1 MDLMYLLELA
11 VNGGMAGLMYSLV
24 AMGIVLIYKSS
35 SVPNLAQGALTML
48 GAYIVLAF
56 ANGAGLPMWLAIP
69 AAMATMFLA
78 GMGIERVALRR
89 LAGRPIVMILMMTL
103 GIDIFIRATT
113 MTIWGGSGRPMQIGI
128 SDAPLFLGPLLLN
141 RAYVVGAGVS
151 LLLFVAFMLFFRTRR
166 GVVLRAI
173 ADDYMASWA
182 VGISVERGVAFS
194 WALSSLVAM
203 GIVLIYKSSSVP
215 NLAQGALTMVGAYVV
230 LAFADGAGLPMWAA
244 IPLAMLT
251 MMGVGMGIER
261 VALRRLAGRPI
272 VMILMMTLG
281 LDIFLRAITL
291 VIGGGTARPLDIG
304 ISNDPLFVGPLLLN
318 RAYVVGAVVALA
330 LFAVFVFF
338 FRTRRGVVLRAIADD
353 YMASWSVGISVER
366 GVALSWALSSLV
378 ATAAGVLWGSI
389 QGVDQSLSLLLLKG
403 ITVAV
408 LGGMDSLGGA
418 ILAGIAL
425 GVIEAVASGVLDPL
439 LGGGTREL
447 VVALVLILT
456 IMIRPHGLFGRHDIE
471 RL

>member
-1 MDLMYLLELA
+1 MDLMYLLELGI
-11 VNGGMAGLMYSLV
+11 NGAMSGLMY
-24 AMGIVLIYKSS
+24 
-35 SVPNLAQGALTML
+35 
-48 GAYIVLAF
+48 
-56 ANGAGLPMWLAIP
+56 
-69 AAMATMFLA
+69 
-78 GMGIERVALRR
+78 
-89 LAGRPIVMILMMTL
+89 
-103 GIDIFIRATT
+103 
-113 MTIWGGSGRPMQIGI
+113 
-128 SDAPLFLGPLLLN
+128 
-141 RAYVVGAGVS
+141 
-151 LLLFVAFMLFFRTRR
+151 
-166 GVVLRAI
+166 
-173 ADDYMASWA
+173 
-182 VGISVERGVAFS
+182 
-194 WALSSLVAM
+194 SLVAM

-230 LAFADGAGLPMWAA
+230 LAFANGVGLPMWAA

-251 MMGVGMGIER
+251 MMGMGMGIER

-304 ISNDPLFVGPLLLN
+304 VSNDPLFVGPLLLN
-318 RAYVVGAVVALA
+318 RSYVVGAVVALA

-378 ATAAGVLWGSI
+378 ATTAGVLWGSI

-425 GVIEAVASGVLDPL
+425 GVIEAVASGVLDPM

>member
-1 MDLMYLLELA
+1 MDPMYLLELA
-11 VNGGMAGLMYSLV
+11 INGALSGLMY
-24 AMGIVLIYKSS
+24 
-35 SVPNLAQGALTML
+35 
-48 GAYIVLAF
+48 
-56 ANGAGLPMWLAIP
+56 
-69 AAMATMFLA
+69 
-78 GMGIERVALRR
+78 
-89 LAGRPIVMILMMTL
+89 
-103 GIDIFIRATT
+103 
-113 MTIWGGSGRPMQIGI
+113 
-128 SDAPLFLGPLLLN
+128 
-141 RAYVVGAGVS
+141 
-151 LLLFVAFMLFFRTRR
+151 
-166 GVVLRAI
+166 
-173 ADDYMASWA
+173 
-182 VGISVERGVAFS
+182 
-194 WALSSLVAM
+194 SLVAM

-230 LAFADGAGLPMWAA
+230 LAFADGAGLPVWLA

-251 MMGVGMGIER
+251 MMGLGLGIER

-281 LDIFLRAITL
+281 LDIFLRAVTL
-291 VIGGGTARPLDIG
+291 VLGGGTARPLKIG
-304 ISNDPLFVGPLLLN
+304 VTDDPLFLGPLLVN
-318 RAYVVGAVVALA
+318 RAYLVGAVVALV

-353 YMASWSVGISVER
+353 YMASWAVGISVER

-378 ATAAGVLWGSI
+378 ATTAGVLWGSI

-418 ILAGIAL
+418 VLAGIAL
-425 GVIEAVASGVLDPL
+425 GVIEAVAAGILDPL

>member
-1 MDLMYLLELA
+1 MDLMYLLELGI
-11 VNGGMAGLMYSLV
+11 NGAMSGLMY
-24 AMGIVLIYKSS
+24 
-35 SVPNLAQGALTML
+35 
-48 GAYIVLAF
+48 
-56 ANGAGLPMWLAIP
+56 
-69 AAMATMFLA
+69 
-78 GMGIERVALRR
+78 
-89 LAGRPIVMILMMTL
+89 
-103 GIDIFIRATT
+103 
-113 MTIWGGSGRPMQIGI
+113 
-128 SDAPLFLGPLLLN
+128 
-141 RAYVVGAGVS
+141 
-151 LLLFVAFMLFFRTRR
+151 
-166 GVVLRAI
+166 
-173 ADDYMASWA
+173 
-182 VGISVERGVAFS
+182 
-194 WALSSLVAM
+194 SLVAM

-230 LAFADGAGLPMWAA
+230 LAFANGAGLPMWAA

-251 MMGVGMGIER
+251 MMGMGMGIER

-281 LDIFLRAITL
+281 LDIFLRAVTL

-304 ISNDPLFVGPLLLN
+304 VSNDPLFLGPLLLN
-318 RAYVVGAVVALA
+318 RSYVVGAVVALV

-378 ATAAGVLWGSI
+378 ATTAGVLWGSI

-403 ITVAV
+403 VTVAV

-425 GVIEAVASGVLDPL
+425 GVIEAVASGVLDPM